1 MDHGIETPDI
11 RVANG
16 KPEAGTVKLS
26 AYHSAGSV
34 VVEIEDDGKGLDK
47 DVILAKGVERGLVPE
62 GAGLKDPTLY
72 FNKEL
77 SWIDFN
83 WRVLHLALDERVPLL
98 ERVKFVA
105 ITAGNL
111 DDAETLLTFD
121 LDGKLLLVTNTKDL
135 DAQQVVDRY
144 KALADIER
152 GFRVLKSEIEIGPV
166 YHRLPQ
172 RIRAHA
178 YLCFIALII
187 HRVMR
192 ARLRAAESRLS
203 PERALETLRRIQRH
217 RITLN
222 QESHTG
228 ISTLSQD
235 QSAILQS
242 LNVSRPTEAKQLTLL

>member
-1 MDHGIETPDI
+1 MVGATAGASSDGGARARFYHEVLEAKLGKII
-11 RVANG
+11 RVDLKSELFTYSIDRPARR
-16 KPEAGTVKLS
+16 
-26 AYHSAGSV
+26 
-34 VVEIEDDGKGLDK
+34 
-47 DVILAKGVERGLVPE
+47 LA
-62 GAGLKDPTLY
+62 
-72 FNKEL
+72 EL
-77 SWIDFN
+77 M
-83 WRVLHLALDERVPLL
+83 
-98 ERVKFVA
+98 
-105 ITAGNL
+105 
-111 DDAETLLTFD
+111 
-121 LDGKLLLVTNTKDL
+121 DGKLLLVTNTADL
-135 DAQQVVDRY
+135 EPQQVVDRY

-217 RITLN
+217 RILLN
-222 QESHTG
+222 HQPHTG
-228 ISTLSQD
+228 ISTLTQD